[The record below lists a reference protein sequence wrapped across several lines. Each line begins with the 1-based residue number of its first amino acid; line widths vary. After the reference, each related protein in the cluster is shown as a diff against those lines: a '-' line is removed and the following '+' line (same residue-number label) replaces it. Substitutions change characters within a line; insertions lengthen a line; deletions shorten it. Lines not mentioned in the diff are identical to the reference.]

1 VENGGPAHS
10 VARATQSPKGVVL
23 GPKDLTGRPS
33 AAPAE
38 KPGAERSSVHHL
50 RRRPHAK
57 VLVVGGGI
65 NGVGTFRDL
74 ALQGVDVA
82 LVERGD
88 YCQGASGASSHMIHG
103 GIRYLENGEFRLVQ
117 ESVVERNR
125 LLRIAPH
132 YVKPLQTTIPI
143 FSTFSG
149 VLSAPLRFL
158 THKQQGKP
166 KERGAFLIKLGL
178 SLYDSF
184 SRDGGT
190 VPRHQF
196 RSGQR
201 ARAELPALRPDVKYT
216 ATYFDASVH
225 NPERLTLDVLQ
236 DGEKAGRAAVGEGN
250 AQGYTARASNY
261 VSLQSMTGKPNPGTG
276 KGSTVRLRDEL
287 TGEEFDF
294 TADVIV
300 NTTGAWVD
308 LTNEA
313 MGTAST
319 FMGGTKGS
327 HIVLD
332 NAALLEAC
340 RGREIFFEHTD
351 GRIVLIYPMG
361 DRVLVGTTD
370 VDADMAQDAVCTDE
384 EIEYFFD
391 LVGHVFPDIAVTR
404 GQIVYTFSGVRPL
417 PRHDATQPGFV
428 SRDYRIERREPG
440 QHGNGKGAVV
450 LSLVGGKWTT
460 FRALAEHMTNDVL
473 AEIGMD
479 RKVSTAQLPIGGGAG
494 FPADEPGVQKWIKA
508 HMASGRDA
516 DRTAVLL
523 TRYGTRAET
532 VMEYLD
538 AGPDRLLHSTRE
550 LSVRELEFMAAN
562 EQVGHLV
569 DVLIRRTSLAFRGLV
584 TGELLNEV
592 ADVLAVPLGWNAA
605 VRAAE
610 IKHAQD
616 VLQRFHRVETH
627 SLVA

>member
-1 VENGGPAHS
+1 LGQKDSARTPANDRAS
-10 VARATQSPKGVVL
+10 VQKLRTRRHAQVL
-23 GPKDLTGRPS
+23 II
-33 AAPAE
+33 
-38 KPGAERSSVHHL
+38 
-50 RRRPHAK
+50 
-57 VLVVGGGI
+57 GGGI

-149 VLSAPLRFL
+149 VLAAPMRFL
-158 THKQQGKP
+158 THKQGKHT
-166 KERGAFLIKLGL
+166 ERGAFLIKLGL
-178 SLYDSF
+178 SMYDFF

-196 RSGQR
+196 RGRKR
-201 ARAELPALRPDVKYT
+201 ALAELPRLHPGIKYA

-236 DGEKAGRAAVGEGN
+236 DGEKAGGADSHL
-250 AQGYTARASNY
+250 ARASNY
-261 VSLQSMTGKPNPGTG
+261 VSLVSMGGSTGDASTASAGTG
-276 KGSTVRLRDEL
+276 TGTTVQLRDEL
-287 TGEEFDF
+287 SGEVFDF
-294 TADVIV
+294 TAGVIV

-313 MGTAST
+313 MGAASS

-332 NAALLEAC
+332 HPELLAAC
-340 RGREIFFEHTD
+340 NGREIFFEHTD

-370 VDADMAQDAVCTDE
+370 VDADMAEDAVCTE
-384 EIEYFFD
+384 AEIDYFFD
-391 LVGHVFPDIAVTR
+391 LIGHVFPDITVDR

-417 PRHDATQPGFV
+417 PKHDATQPGFV
-428 SRDYRIERREPG
+428 SRDYRIERRA
-440 QHGNGKGAVV
+440 GAGGAV

-460 FRALAEHMTNDVL
+460 FRALAEHLSNDVL
-473 AEIGMD
+473 AELGME
-479 RKVSTAQLPIGGGAG
+479 RKLSTAKLAIGGGAG
-494 FPADEPGVQKWIKA
+494 FPDSEDGVQRWIKA
-508 HMASGRDA
+508 HMCAGRDA
-516 DRTAVLL
+516 ARVTGLL
-523 TRYGTRAET
+523 TRYGTRAEE
-532 VMEYLD
+532 VIRFLD
-538 AGPDRLLHSTRE
+538 DANAGEADRLLHSTRE
-550 LSVRELEFMAAN
+550 LSTRELEFMAAH
-562 EQVGHLV
+562 EQIGHLV

-584 TGELLNEV
+584 TGELLNEI
-592 ADVLAVPLGWNAA
+592 ADILSGPLGWDAA
-605 VRAAE
+605 RRATE
-610 IKHAQD
+610 ISHAQE
-616 VLQRFHRVETH
+616 VLQRFHGVRVH

>member
-1 VENGGPAHS
+1 LGQKDSARKPANSSADRAS
-10 VARATQSPKGVVL
+10 VQKLRTRRHAQVL
-23 GPKDLTGRPS
+23 II
-33 AAPAE
+33 
-38 KPGAERSSVHHL
+38 
-50 RRRPHAK
+50 
-57 VLVVGGGI
+57 GGGI

-103 GIRYLENGEFRLVQ
+103 GIRYLENGEFRLVR

-149 VLSAPLRFL
+149 VLAAPVRFL
-158 THKQQGKP
+158 THKQGKNT
-166 KERGAFLIKLGL
+166 ERGAFLIKLGL
-178 SLYDSF
+178 SMYDFF

-196 RSGQR
+196 RGRKR
-201 ARAELPALRPDVKYT
+201 ALAELPRLHPGIKYA

-236 DGEKAGRAAVGEGN
+236 DGEKAGAGGADSHR
-250 AQGYTARASNY
+250 ARASNY
-261 VSLQSMTGKPNPGTG
+261 VSLVSAAAPSGETASTAGTNAG
-276 KGSTVRLRDEL
+276 TAAGTTVQLRDEL
-287 TGEEFDF
+287 TGEVFDF

-308 LTNEA
+308 LTNGA
-313 MGTAST
+313 MGAASA

-332 NAALLEAC
+332 HPELLAAC
-340 RGREIFFEHTD
+340 GGREIFFEHTD

-370 VDADMAQDAVCTDE
+370 VDADMGEDAVCTE
-384 EIEYFFD
+384 AEIDYFFD
-391 LVGHVFPDIAVTR
+391 LIGHVFPDITVGR
-404 GQIVYTFSGVRPL
+404 EQIVYTFSGVRPL
-417 PRHDATQPGFV
+417 PKHDATQPGFV
-428 SRDYRIERREPG
+428 SRDYRIERRPAPG
-440 QHGNGKGAVV
+440 GAV

-460 FRALAEHMTNDVL
+460 FRALAEHLSNDVL
-473 AEIGMD
+473 AELGRE
-479 RKVSTAQLPIGGGAG
+479 RKLSTAKLPIGGGAG
-494 FPADEPGVQKWIKA
+494 FPESEDGVQRWIKA
-508 HMASGRDA
+508 RMSAGRDA
-516 DRTAVLL
+516 ARVTGLL
-523 TRYGTRAET
+523 TRYGTRAEEVMRFLDGAFLDGT
-532 VMEYLD
+532 VVD
-538 AGPDRLLHSTRE
+538 GAGNANPDRLLHSTRE
-550 LSVRELEFMAAN
+550 LSTRELEYMAAH
-562 EQVGHLV
+562 EQIGHLV

-592 ADVLAVPLGWNAA
+592 ADVLSGPLGWDAA
-605 VRAAE
+605 RRATE
-610 IKHAQD
+610 ISHAQE
-616 VLQRFHRVETH
+616 VLKRFHGVRVH

>member
-1 VENGGPAHS
+1 M
-10 VARATQSPKGVVL
+10 
-23 GPKDLTGRPS
+23 GPKDSTVQPS
-33 AAPAE
+33 VTAPR
-38 KPGAERSSVHHL
+38 PGAERASVHSL

-103 GIRYLENGEFRLVQ
+103 GIRYLENGEFRLVR

-125 LLRIAPH
+125 LLKIAPH

-149 VLSAPLRFL
+149 ILSAPLRFL

-166 KERGAFLIKLGL
+166 KERGAFLIKAGL

-196 RSGQR
+196 RTHKAALQ
-201 ARAELPALRPDVKYT
+201 ELPALRPDVKYT

-236 DGEKAGRAAVGEGN
+236 DGEKAGRASNVTGTS
-250 AQGYTARASNY
+250 AQGDTARASNY
-261 VSLQSMTGKPNPGTG
+261 LSLQSMSSTPNPGTG
-276 KGSTVRLRDEL
+276 RGSTVRLRDEL

-294 TADVIV
+294 TADIIV

-313 MGTAST
+313 MGAASA

-332 NAALLEAC
+332 HPGLLAAC

-370 VDADMAQDAVCTDE
+370 VDADMSEDAICTDE
-384 EIEYFFD
+384 EIQYFFD
-391 LVGHVFPDIAVTR
+391 LIGHVFPSIDVTPDD
-404 GQIVYTFSGVRPL
+404 IVYTFSGVRPL
-417 PRHDATQPGFV
+417 PSHDATQPGFV
-428 SRDYRIERREPG
+428 SRDYRIERRASG
-440 QHGNGKGAVV
+440 TNGTGALV

-460 FRALAEHMTNDVL
+460 FRALSEHLTNEVL
-473 AEIGMD
+473 TELGVQ
-479 RKVSTAQLPIGGGAG
+479 RKLSTAQLPIGGGAS
-494 FPADEPGVQKWIKA
+494 DEAGVQKWIKA
-508 HMASGRDA
+508 HMADGRDA
-516 DRTAVLL
+516 DRTAGLL
-523 TRYGTRAET
+523 TRYGTRAEA
-532 VMEYLD
+532 VIEYLD
-538 AGPDRLLHSTRE
+538 AEPDQALRSTRE

-592 ADVLAVPLGWNAA
+592 AEVLSVPLKWDAA
-605 VRAAE
+605 ARAAE

-627 SLVA
+627 SLVS

>member
-1 VENGGPAHS
+1 V
-10 VARATQSPKGVVL
+10 QK
-23 GPKDLTGRPS
+23 
-33 AAPAE
+33 
-38 KPGAERSSVHHL
+38 L
-50 RRRPHAK
+50 RRRRHAQ
-57 VLVVGGGI
+57 VLIIGGGI

-149 VLSAPLRFL
+149 VLAAPLRFL

-178 SLYDSF
+178 GMYDFF

-196 RSGQR
+196 RGRKR
-201 ARAELPALRPDVKYT
+201 ALAELPRLHPDVKYT

-236 DGEKAGRAAVGEGN
+236 DGEKAGAAGG
-250 AQGYTARASNY
+250 QRARASNY
-261 VSLQSMTGKPNPGTG
+261 VSLVSMKGAAGADSTGTASTVT
-276 KGSTVRLRDEL
+276 GSTVQLRNEL
-287 TGEEFDF
+287 TGEVFDF

-308 LTNEA
+308 VTNQA
-313 MGTAST
+313 MGAASS

-332 NAALLEAC
+332 HPELLAAC
-340 RGREIFFEHTD
+340 NGREIFFEHTD

-370 VDADMAQDAVCTDE
+370 VDADMAEDAVCTE
-384 EIEYFFD
+384 AEIDYFFD
-391 LVGHVFPDIAVTR
+391 LIGHVFPGLAVDR
-404 GQIVYTFSGVRPL
+404 EQIVYTFSGVRPL
-417 PRHDATQPGFV
+417 PKHDATQPGFV
-428 SRDYRIERREPG
+428 SRDYRIERRGPAQEAATAG
-440 QHGNGKGAVV
+440 GGAVV

-460 FRALAEHMTNDVL
+460 FRALAEHLSNDVL
-473 AEIGMD
+473 AELGME
-479 RKVSTAQLPIGGGAG
+479 RKVSTAKLAIGGGAG
-494 FPADEPGVQKWIKA
+494 FPASEDGVQRWIKA
-508 HMASGRDA
+508 HMSAGRDA
-516 DRTAVLL
+516 SRVAGLL
-523 TRYGTRAET
+523 TRYGTRAEE
-532 VMEYLD
+532 VIGFLD
-538 AGPDRLLHSTRE
+538 GAPDRLLHSTRE
-550 LSVRELEFMAAN
+550 LSVRELEFMAQN
-562 EQVGHLV
+562 EQIGHLV

-592 ADVLAVPLGWNAA
+592 ADILSGPLGWDAA
-605 VRAAE
+605 TRAFE
-610 IKHAQD
+610 ISHTQE
-616 VLQRFHRVETH
+616 VLERFHGVRVH
-627 SLVA
+627 SLVS

>member
-1 VENGGPAHS
+1 MVEQHSTPTQGPANE
-10 VARATQSPKGVVL
+10 RASL
-23 GPKDLTGRPS
+23 
-33 AAPAE
+33 E
-38 KPGAERSSVHHL
+38 KLRS
-50 RRRPHAK
+50 RRRAQ
-57 VLVVGGGI
+57 VLIVGGGI

-149 VLSAPLRFL
+149 ILAAPLRFL
-158 THKQQGKP
+158 THKQHGKP

-178 SLYDSF
+178 SIYDFF

-196 RSGQR
+196 RGRKR
-201 ARAELPALRPDVKYT
+201 ALAELPRLHPGIKYT

-236 DGEKAGRAAVGEGN
+236 DGEKAGAAGGSE
-250 AQGYTARASNY
+250 ARASNY
-261 VSLQSMTGKPNPGTG
+261 VSLVSLKGAADAG
-276 KGSTVRLRDEL
+276 GSTVELRDEL
-287 TGEEFDF
+287 TGEVFDF

-313 MGTAST
+313 MGAASA

-332 NAALLEAC
+332 HPGLLQAC
-340 RGREIFFEHTD
+340 NGREIFFEHTD

-370 VDADMAQDAVCTDE
+370 VFADMAEDAVCTE
-384 EIEYFFD
+384 AEIDYFID
-391 LVGHVFPDIAVTR
+391 LIGHVFPDVAVDR
-404 GQIVYTFSGVRPL
+404 GQIVYSFSGVRPL
-417 PRHDATQPGFV
+417 PKNDATQPGFV
-428 SRDYRIERREPG
+428 SRDYRIERRTAAAG
-440 QHGNGKGAVV
+440 AAVV

-460 FRALAEHMTNDVL
+460 FRALSEHMTNDVL
-473 AEIGMD
+473 TELGLE
-479 RKVSTAQLPIGGGAG
+479 RKTSTAKLAIGGGAG
-494 FPADEPGVQKWIKA
+494 FPDSEEGIQRWIKA
-508 HMASGRDA
+508 HTSADRDA
-516 DRTAVLL
+516 DRTTVLL
-523 TRYGTRAET
+523 TRYGTRAED
-532 VMEYLD
+532 VISYLD
-538 AGPDRLLHSTRE
+538 RAPDRLLRSTRE
-550 LSVRELEFMAAN
+550 LSIRELEFMAEN
-562 EQVGHLV
+562 EQIGHLI

-592 ADVLAVPLGWNAA
+592 SEILSGPLGWDAA
-605 VRAAE
+605 RRASE
-610 IKHAQD
+610 VTHAQE
-616 VLQRFHRVETH
+616 VLQRFHGVTVD

>member
-1 VENGGPAHS
+1 M
-10 VARATQSPKGVVL
+10 
-23 GPKDLTGRPS
+23 
-33 AAPAE
+33 
-38 KPGAERSSVHHL
+38 HHL

-103 GIRYLENGEFRLVQ
+103 GIRYLENGEFRLVR

-149 VLSAPLRFL
+149 VLAAPLRFL
-158 THKQQGKP
+158 THKQHGKP

-184 SRDGGT
+184 SRDGGA

-196 RSGQR
+196 RSGAR
-201 ARAELPALRPDVKYT
+201 ALAELPSLRPDVKYA

-236 DGEKAGRAAVGEGN
+236 DGEKAGLAATGAGN
-250 AQGYTARASNY
+250 GQGSTARASNY
-261 VSLQSMTGKPNPGTG
+261 VSLQSVTGQPNPGTG
-276 KGSTVRLRDEL
+276 RGSTVRLRDEL

-308 LTNEA
+308 LTNAA
-313 MGTAST
+313 MGAAST

-332 NAALLEAC
+332 HPALLEAC

-370 VDADMAQDAVCTDE
+370 VDADMAEDAVCTDE

-404 GQIVYTFSGVRPL
+404 EQIVYTFSGVRPL

-428 SRDYRIERREPG
+428 SRDYRIERRDPG
-440 QHGNGKGAVV
+440 EDGSGKGAVV

-473 AEIGMD
+473 AEIGME

-494 FPADEPGVQKWIKA
+494 FPADEAGVQKWIKA
-508 HMASGRDA
+508 HMADGRDA
-516 DRTAVLL
+516 DRTAGLL
-523 TRYGTRAET
+523 TRYGTRAEA

-550 LSVRELEFMAAN
+550 LSVRELEFMAAH

-584 TGELLNEV
+584 TGELLNEM
-592 ADVLAVPLGWNAA
+592 AEVLSVPLGWNAA
-605 VRAAE
+605 ARAAE
-610 IKHAQD
+610 IKHAQE
-616 VLQRFHRVETH
+616 VLQKFHRVETH

>member
-1 VENGGPAHS
+1 LSHS
-10 VARATQSPKGVVL
+10 
-23 GPKDLTGRPS
+23 TG
-33 AAPAE
+33 APATTATG
-38 KPGAERSSVHHL
+38 PRAALQAL
-50 RRRPHAK
+50 RRRPQAK
-57 VLVVGGGI
+57 VLIIGGGI

-149 VLSAPLRFL
+149 VLSAPMRFL

-166 KERGAFLIKLGL
+166 RERGAFLIKLGL
-178 SLYDSF
+178 SMYDSF

-196 RSGQR
+196 RGRKR
-201 ARAELPALRPDVKYT
+201 ALAELPHLNQGIKYA

-236 DGEKAGRAAVGEGN
+236 DGEKAGRTADGSAPG
-250 AQGYTARASNY
+250 TARASNY
-261 VSLQSMTGKPNPGTG
+261 VSLHSMGPAPADNANPA
-276 KGSTVRLRDEL
+276 GSTVQLKDEL
-287 TGEEFDF
+287 TGEIFDF

-313 MGTAST
+313 MGAASR

-332 NAALLEAC
+332 HPELLEAC
-340 RGREIFFEHTD
+340 NGREIFFEHTD

-370 VDADMAQDAVCTDE
+370 VDADMAQDAVCTDA
-384 EIEYFFD
+384 EIDYF
-391 LVGHVFPDIAVTR
+391 LELIGHVFPNIAVDAE
-404 GQIVYTFSGVRPL
+404 QIVYTFSGVRPL

-428 SRDYRIERREPG
+428 SRDYRIERQDSGP
-440 QHGNGKGAVV
+440 GAVV

-473 AEIGMD
+473 AELGME
-479 RKVSTAQLPIGGGAG
+479 RKVSTAKLPIGGGAG
-494 FPADEPGVQKWIKA
+494 FPADEAGVQQWIKT
-508 HMASGRDA
+508 HMSNGRDA
-516 DRTAVLL
+516 DRTALLL
-523 TRYGTRAET
+523 TRYGTRAED
-532 VMEYLD
+532 VISHLD
-538 AGPDRLLHSTRE
+538 GGPDRLLHSTRE
-550 LSVRELEFMAAN
+550 LSVRELEFMAGH
-562 EQVGHLV
+562 EQVGHLA

-592 ADVLAVPLGWNAA
+592 ADVLAGPLGWD
-605 VRAAE
+605 AAE
-610 IKHAQD
+610 RTAEIRLAQD
-616 VLQRFHRVETH
+616 VLERFHRVQIH

>member
-1 VENGGPAHS
+1 MDSVRTPANHRAS
-10 VARATQSPKGVVL
+10 VQKLRTRRHAQVL
-23 GPKDLTGRPS
+23 II
-33 AAPAE
+33 
-38 KPGAERSSVHHL
+38 
-50 RRRPHAK
+50 
-57 VLVVGGGI
+57 GGGI

-149 VLSAPLRFL
+149 VLAAPMRFL
-158 THKQQGKP
+158 THKQGKHT
-166 KERGAFLIKLGL
+166 ERGAFLIKLGL
-178 SLYDSF
+178 SMYDFF
-184 SRDGGT
+184 SRDGGS

-196 RSGQR
+196 RGRKR
-201 ARAELPALRPDVKYT
+201 ALAELPRLHPGIKYA

-236 DGEKAGRAAVGEGN
+236 DGEKAGGTDGHL
-250 AQGYTARASNY
+250 ARASNY
-261 VSLQSMTGKPNPGTG
+261 VSLVSAGVTGATGTTPGT
-276 KGSTVRLRDEL
+276 TVQLRDEL
-287 TGEEFDF
+287 TGEVFDF

-313 MGTAST
+313 MGSASS

-332 NAALLEAC
+332 HPELLAAC
-340 RGREIFFEHTD
+340 NGREIFFEHTD

-370 VDADMAQDAVCTDE
+370 VDADMAEDAVCTE
-384 EIEYFFD
+384 AEIDYFFD
-391 LVGHVFPDIAVTR
+391 LIGHVFPDITVDR

-428 SRDYRIERREPG
+428 SRDYRIERRAAAG
-440 QHGNGKGAVV
+440 GAV

-460 FRALAEHMTNDVL
+460 FRALAEHLSNDVL
-473 AEIGMD
+473 AELGME
-479 RKVSTAQLPIGGGAG
+479 RRVSTAKLAIGGGAG
-494 FPADEPGVQKWIKA
+494 FPDSEDGVQRWIKA
-508 HMASGRDA
+508 HMSAGRDA
-516 DRTAVLL
+516 ARVTGLL
-523 TRYGTRAET
+523 TRYGTRAEE
-532 VMEYLD
+532 VIGFLD
-538 AGPDRLLHSTRE
+538 GGPAGAPDRPLHSTHELSTRE
-550 LSVRELEFMAAN
+550 LAYMAAH
-562 EQVGHLV
+562 EQIGHLV

-592 ADVLAVPLGWNAA
+592 AEILSGPLGWDGAR
-605 VRAAE
+605 RAME
-610 IKHAQD
+610 ISHAQE
-616 VLQRFHRVETH
+616 VLQRFHGVRVH

>member
-1 VENGGPAHS
+1 MGLKNFSRQTAATRPAAS
-10 VARATQSPKGVVL
+10 SKPRGAMEALRQRPQATVL
-23 GPKDLTGRPS
+23 I
-33 AAPAE
+33 
-38 KPGAERSSVHHL
+38 
-50 RRRPHAK
+50 
-57 VLVVGGGI
+57 VGGGI

-158 THKQQGKP
+158 THKQQGRP

-196 RSGQR
+196 RGRKR
-201 ARAELPALRPDVKYT
+201 ALAELPHLHPGIKYA

-236 DGEKAGRAAVGEGN
+236 DGERAGENPEQPAN
-250 AQGYTARASNY
+250 STARASNY
-261 VSLQSMTGKPNPGTG
+261 LSLHSVIPARSAGGPATGT
-276 KGSTVRLRDEL
+276 TVQLRDEL
-287 TGEEFDF
+287 TGNVFDF

-308 LTNEA
+308 LTNQA
-313 MGTAST
+313 MGAASR

-332 NAALLEAC
+332 NPALLEAC
-340 RGREIFFEHTD
+340 GGREIFFEHTD

-361 DRVLVGTTD
+361 DRILVGTTD
-370 VDADMAQDAVCTDE
+370 VDADMGQDPVCTDE
-384 EIEYFFD
+384 EIDYF
-391 LVGHVFPDIAVTR
+391 LELIGHVFPRISVDR

-428 SRDYRIERREPG
+428 SRDYRIERRETAAG
-440 QHGNGKGAVV
+440 GVV
-450 LSLVGGKWTT
+450 VSLVGGKWTT
-460 FRALAEHMTNDVL
+460 FRALAEHLTNDVL
-473 AEIGMD
+473 AELGME
-479 RKVSTAQLPIGGGAG
+479 RKVSTAKLPIGGGAG
-494 FPADEPGVQKWIKA
+494 FPDDEAGVQKWIKA
-508 HMASGRDA
+508 HMSAGRDA
-516 DRTAVLL
+516 GRTALLL
-523 TRYGTRAET
+523 TRYGTRAEE

-538 AGPDRLLHSTRE
+538 AGPDRLLHSTYE
-550 LSVRELEFMAAN
+550 LSVRELEFMAAR
-562 EQVGHLV
+562 EQVGNLV

-584 TGELLNEV
+584 TGELLNEA
-592 ADVLAVPLGWNAA
+592 ADVLAGPLGWDGRAKAA
-605 VRAAE
+605 QVHSAL
-610 IKHAQD
+610 D
-616 VLQRFHRVETH
+616 VLERLHRVQIH

>member
-1 VENGGPAHS
+1 MGNQVIPANPASNAPRTS
-10 VARATQSPKGVVL
+10 VQRL
-23 GPKDLTGRPS
+23 KD
-33 AAPAE
+33 
-38 KPGAERSSVHHL
+38 
-50 RRRPHAK
+50 RPHAQ
-57 VLVVGGGI
+57 VLIIGGGI

-149 VLSAPLRFL
+149 ILAAPLRFL
-158 THKQQGKP
+158 THKQQGAP
-166 KERGAFLIKLGL
+166 KERGAFLIKVGL
-178 SLYDSF
+178 SLYDFF

-196 RSGQR
+196 RGRKR
-201 ARAELPALRPDVKYT
+201 ALAELPRLHPGIKYA

-236 DGEKAGRAAVGEGN
+236 DGEKAGAAGGN
-250 AQGYTARASNY
+250 GARASNY
-261 VSLQSMTGKPNPGTG
+261 LSLVSMGDGGAQAGAKAGT
-276 KGSTVRLRDEL
+276 VQLRDEL
-287 TGEEFDF
+287 TGEVFDF
-294 TADVIV
+294 SADVVV

-308 LTNEA
+308 LTNQA
-313 MGTAST
+313 MGAASA

-332 NAALLEAC
+332 HPELLDAC
-340 RGREIFFEHTD
+340 QGREIFFEHTD

-370 VDADMAQDAVCTDE
+370 IDADPSEDTVCTDA

-391 LVGHVFPDIAVTR
+391 LIGHVFPDITVDKD
-404 GQIVYTFSGVRPL
+404 QIVYTFSGIRPL

-428 SRDYRIERREPG
+428 SRDYRIERRGDAGGP
-440 QHGNGKGAVV
+440 VV

-460 FRALAEHMTNDVL
+460 FRALSEHLSNDVL
-473 AEIGMD
+473 AELGSQ
-479 RKVSTAQLPIGGGAG
+479 RKVSTAKLAIGGGAD
-494 FPADEPGVQKWIKA
+494 FPATEDGVQRWIKA
-508 HMASGRDA
+508 HMAAGRDA
-516 DRTAVLL
+516 DRTAGLL
-523 TRYGTRAET
+523 TRYGTRAAD
-532 VMEYLD
+532 VIAFLD
-538 AGPDRLLHSTRE
+538 EGPDAPLHSTRE
-550 LSVRELEFMAAN
+550 LSVRELEFMARN
-562 EQVGHLV
+562 EQIGHLV

-592 ADVLAVPLGWNAA
+592 AEILSGPLGWDAA
-605 VRAAE
+605 ARAAE
-610 IKHAQD
+610 IDHAQE
-616 VLQRFHRVETH
+616 VLRRFHGVQVH

>member
-1 VENGGPAHS
+1 MPAKKTGPRAAAQS
-10 VARATQSPKGVVL
+10 LKERPQARVL
-23 GPKDLTGRPS
+23 II
-33 AAPAE
+33 
-38 KPGAERSSVHHL
+38 
-50 RRRPHAK
+50 
-57 VLVVGGGI
+57 GGGI

-103 GIRYLENGEFRLVQ
+103 GIRYLENGEFRLVR

-125 LLRIAPH
+125 LIRIAPH

-149 VLSAPLRFL
+149 VMSAPLRFL
-158 THKQQGKP
+158 SHKQQGKP

-178 SLYDSF
+178 SIYDSF

-196 RSGQR
+196 RGRKR
-201 ARAELPALRPDVKYT
+201 ALAELPRLHPGIKYA

-236 DGEKAGRAAVGEGN
+236 DGEKAGLANPGPAGS
-250 AQGYTARASNY
+250 TARASNY
-261 VSLQSMTGKPNPGTG
+261 VSLQSMGREVPAGNGSTTN
-276 KGSTVRLRDEL
+276 GSTVQLRDEL
-287 TGEEFDF
+287 TGELFDF

-313 MGTAST
+313 MGAASR

-332 NAALLEAC
+332 HPDLLDAC
-340 RGREIFFEHTD
+340 KGREIFFEHTD

-370 VDADMAQDAVCTDE
+370 VDADMARDAVCTDE
-384 EIEYFFD
+384 EIEYF
-391 LVGHVFPDIAVTR
+391 LELIGHVFPEVPVDR

-428 SRDYRIERREPG
+428 SRDYRIERQAGGR
-440 QHGNGKGAVV
+440 GAVV
-450 LSLVGGKWTT
+450 FSLVGGKWTT
-460 FRALAEHMTNDVL
+460 FRALAEHLANDVL
-473 AEIGMD
+473 AELGIE
-479 RKVSTAQLPIGGGAG
+479 RRVSTAKLAIGGGAG
-494 FPADEPGVQKWIKA
+494 FPVDEPGVQAWIKA
-508 HMASGRDA
+508 HVSADRGA
-516 DRTAVLL
+516 DRTALLL
-523 TRYGTRAET
+523 TRYGTRAEE
-532 VMEYLD
+532 VIAFLD
-538 AGPDRLLHSTRE
+538 AGPDRLLRSTRE
-550 LSVRELEFMAAN
+550 LSVRELEFMARH
-562 EQVGHLV
+562 EQIGHLA

-592 ADVLAVPLGWNAA
+592 SEALAGPLGWDSAA
-605 VRAAE
+605 QAREIQHAE
-610 IKHAQD
+610 E
-616 VLQRFHRVETH
+616 VLERFHRIQVH

>member
-1 VENGGPAHS
+1 MGRKDSAGHAGDALP
-10 VARATQSPKGVVL
+10 SPGA
-23 GPKDLTGRPS
+23 GRPS
-33 AAPAE
+33 VN
-38 KPGAERSSVHHL
+38 RL
-50 RRRPHAK
+50 RQRPHAR

-103 GIRYLENGEFRLVQ
+103 GIRYLENGEFRLVR

-149 VLSAPLRFL
+149 VLAAPLRFL
-158 THKQQGKP
+158 THKQQGRP

-184 SRDGGT
+184 SRDGGA

-196 RSGQR
+196 RGRKR
-201 ARAELPALRPDVKYT
+201 ALAELPELRHDVKYT

-236 DGEKAGRAAVGEGN
+236 DGEKAGAAPAGN
-250 AQGYTARASNY
+250 SSGSSARASNY
-261 VSLQSMTGKPNPGTG
+261 VSLISMSGTPNTGTG
-276 KGSTVRLRDEL
+276 RGGTVRLRDEL

-308 LTNEA
+308 LTNGA
-313 MGTAST
+313 MGTATS

-332 NAALLEAC
+332 HPGLLAAC

-370 VDADMAQDAVCTDE
+370 VDADMSQDAVCTDA
-384 EIEYFFD
+384 EIDYFFE
-391 LVGHVFPDIAVTR
+391 LIGHVFPDIAVSR
-404 GQIVYTFSGVRPL
+404 DQIVYTFSGVRPL

-428 SRDYRIERREPG
+428 SRDYRIERRAPEAG
-440 QHGNGKGAVV
+440 GSGAVV

-460 FRALAEHMTNDVL
+460 FRALAEHLANDVL
-473 AEIGMD
+473 AELGMA
-479 RKVSTAQLPIGGGAG
+479 RRASTAQLPIGGGAD
-494 FPADEPGVQKWIKA
+494 FPGDEAGVQRWIKA
-508 HMASGRDA
+508 HMGAGRDA
-516 DRTAVLL
+516 DRTGVLL
-523 TRYGTRAET
+523 TRYGTRAAD
-532 VMEYLD
+532 VMAYLD

-550 LSVRELEFMAAN
+550 LSVRELEFMAAR

-592 ADVLAVPLGWNAA
+592 ADILARSLGWDAA
-605 VRAAE
+605 QRSAE
-610 IKHAQD
+610 IAHAQD
-616 VLQRFHRVETH
+616 VLRRLHRVETP
-627 SLVA
+627 SLVS

>member
-1 VENGGPAHS
+1 LGLKDPAGH
-10 VARATQSPKGVVL
+10 TN
-23 GPKDLTGRPS
+23 S
-33 AAPAE
+33 AAAA
-38 KPGAERSSVHHL
+38 GAERESVSRL
-50 RRRPHAK
+50 RRRPSAR
-57 VLVVGGGI
+57 VLIIGGGI

-74 ALQGVDVA
+74 ALQDVDVA

-103 GIRYLENGEFRLVQ
+103 GIRYLENGEFRLVR

-149 VLSAPLRFL
+149 VLAAPLRFL
-158 THKQQGKP
+158 THKQQGSP

-184 SRDGGT
+184 ARDGGS

-196 RSGQR
+196 RTR
-201 ARAELPALRPDVKYT
+201 HKALAELPMLHPGVKYT

-236 DGEKAGRAAVGEGN
+236 DGEKAGG
-250 AQGYTARASNY
+250 RASNY
-261 VSLQSMTGKPNPGTG
+261 LSLVSVSSNAD
-276 KGSTVRLRDEL
+276 GSSTAALRDEL
-287 TGEEFDF
+287 TGEEFTF

-308 LTNEA
+308 LTNQA
-313 MGTAST
+313 MGAPTT

-332 NAALLEAC
+332 HPGLLAAC
-340 RGREIFFEHTD
+340 DGREIFFEHTD

-370 VDADMAQDAVCTDE
+370 VDADMSEDAVCTDE
-384 EIEYFFD
+384 EIDYFFD
-391 LVGHVFPDIAVTR
+391 LIGHVFPDVAVDR

-428 SRDYRIERREPG
+428 SRDYRIERRGPEA
-440 QHGNGKGAVV
+440 GAQEGGAAV

-460 FRALAEHMTNDVL
+460 FRALAEHLADDIL
-473 AEIGMD
+473 AELGTE
-479 RKVSTAQLPIGGGAG
+479 RKISTAGLAIGGGAG
-494 FPADEPGVQKWIKA
+494 FPDSEAGIQMWIKA
-508 HMASGRDA
+508 HMTSTRDA
-516 DRTAVLL
+516 DRTAGLL
-523 TRYGTRAET
+523 TRYGTRAGE
-532 VMEYLD
+532 VIGYLD
-538 AGPDRLLHSTRE
+538 AGPDRLLRSTRE
-550 LSVRELEFMAAN
+550 LSVRELHFMAAH
-562 EQVGHLV
+562 EQIGHLV

-592 ADVLAVPLGWNAA
+592 AEALAEPLGWDAA
-605 VRAAE
+605 GVAAE
-610 IKHAQD
+610 INHAQE
-616 VLQRFHRVETH
+616 VLKRYHGVEVH